1 MKQEELYDFFT
12 HASKAI
18 LFLPLVMLIII
29 LMNKQSAYP
38 TKQKPFPSVPLSNTK
53 QSSYSS
59 PTSSLNLQGPL
70 VCQTQTKD
78 ASWSASIENKITA
91 GLIIKPKETIHVVV
105 LQDCAYIWGDKKTGE
120 KLCGL
125 STYIQLADTLMSSG
139 LISTD
144 TLLDSGV
151 IPKTSSL
158 STSEIRQMIGSCK
171 KQKIED
177 RRVFE
182 VPKGIK
188 FVEKKK

>member
-1 MKQEELYDFFT
+1 
-12 HASKAI
+12 
-18 LFLPLVMLIII
+18 
-29 LMNKQSAYP
+29 
-38 TKQKPFPSVPLSNTK
+38 
-53 QSSYSS
+53 
-59 PTSSLNLQGPL
+59 
-70 VCQTQTKD
+70 
-78 ASWSASIENKITA
+78 
-91 GLIIKPKETIHVVV
+91 
-105 LQDCAYIWGDKKTGE
+105 
-120 KLCGL
+120 
-125 STYIQLADTLMSSG
+125 MSSG